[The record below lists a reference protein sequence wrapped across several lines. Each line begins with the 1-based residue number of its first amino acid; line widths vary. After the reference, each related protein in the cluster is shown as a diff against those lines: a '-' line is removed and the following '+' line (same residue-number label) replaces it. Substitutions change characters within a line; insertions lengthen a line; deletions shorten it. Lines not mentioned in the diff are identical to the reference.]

1 MPFMPRTHV
10 TSAPENAT
18 GLLSLNLM
26 TQWLKYL
33 SNAKPQQLSDDVATI
48 LIIPADQITQKRV
61 EKNCT
66 VLDLAELCYLTTQ
79 QIRALESGDT
89 SPFSSEAARQQC
101 YGRVALAL
109 GIEPNS
115 QVTHVGGR

>member
-1 MPFMPRTHV
+1 MNMPFMPRTPV
-10 TSAPENAT
+10 TSAPTTAT

-26 TQWLKYL
+26 TQWLRRL

-48 LIIPADQITQKRV
+48 LIIPAAQITQKRM
-61 EKNCT
+61 ERNCT

-101 YGRVALAL
+101 YRRVALAL
-109 GIEPNS
+109 GIAH
-115 QVTHVGGR
+115 Q